1 MKKVITCITLLVCCY
16 TGLRAQM
23 NDNCI
28 NAITLCS
35 SPSFTFFANSGPG
48 SIVDFTSGSNIS
60 NPVNNPFPP
69 NSGCLKQG
77 ELNPQ
82 WLLITVGNAGLLEFV
97 FGAGNSP
104 NPQAGCYDWAM
115 WPYSP
120 TTCADILNNTL
131 PPIRCN
137 WNATCN
143 NGTGIAS
150 PGNIA
155 LLGGDPGDFE
165 PPLAVNACQQFV
177 ICISNYSGVNTLVSF
192 QSLGSASLSCSPN
205 CNPNYT
211 VCYGSTATI
220 VPVNFA
226 ALASPVY
233 SIEPGGQ
240 SNTTGSLVVSPSVTT
255 SYTTYITGTNQM
267 NAVQTI
273 TSVSTVTVF
282 PQPLAAPTVTN
293 MTCTSTLNAVDLN
306 PGFSPPGSSG
316 TYSVAWSPVPNGVQ
330 NSSQT
335 SFTGGIVP
343 GAYQATL
350 TSADGCTTTTGFT
363 VDPQPDPAVIVL
375 NPPGAGHTVTC
386 FGPVTVTAM
395 NPAYNYTWS
404 SLSSVFNGSVA
415 VFTPTMTGTWEL
427 TAVNPV
433 SGCIATRT
441 IEIGQNLVA
450 PQAILSPTLQQ
461 INCQLSS
468 VTTITAIATPSVNVT
483 HQVLSPLGGSYSF
496 PGHNMI
502 YTPGGPGTYTH
513 CVVNDANGC
522 KTCTTFTLASSVS
535 FPTYSITSP
544 NNFSLGCNSTSC
556 AVISIDNAQ
565 GVGGGGVTYTVLPP
579 GASTVTS
586 QAPLSG
592 ASVYTVC
599 APGPYTVIT
608 KDNTNHCETRTPVS
622 ILSNTFQPDISAL
635 VPRQI
640 LDCYEPSVILRGQSL
655 TTNIQYLW
663 SFPGTPGNLQSDTI
677 TIHAVTSA
685 PGNSLV
691 ANYTLTITDNSSTCK
706 STSVIPVYQNLYVPN
721 ALVSPASASIT
732 CKTPTVILTNQSS
745 TSIPPG
751 SIFPR
756 DKPVSGYLWEG
767 PSPQQPEQLKTTYL
781 AAVPGIYTL
790 TVRDMNN
797 GCLARTTMSVVD
809 FRSYPNVSRP
819 ESPPVFPLECGAASR
834 TIAPL
839 MTGSTTGFTY
849 SWTAAPGASVSGA
862 ESPVLR
868 VNKEGMYRVRI
879 TNTVTG
885 CAASAEVFVV
895 SDTLRADMELYPQ
908 EGIAPLQVTFY
919 NNSASGQG
927 ADNITSYWSY
937 GNGTS
942 SVTSSDNLSP
952 VTTYSLP
959 GTYKVTMYAVKGSC
973 LDTVYKY
980 VKVEIPSSLE
990 IPNVFTP
997 NGDGVNDLFFVKA
1010 KNLAEIQA
1018 VIFDRWGN
1026 VVYEVSSLT
1035 GNIEWDG
1042 KNSQGR
1048 EVADGTYFYTIRAL
1062 GKDNSTFD
1070 KKGTVSLYR

>member
-1 MKKVITCITLLVCCY
+1 
-16 TGLRAQM
+16 
-23 NDNCI
+23 
-28 NAITLCS
+28 
-35 SPSFTFFANSGPG
+35 
-48 SIVDFTSGSNIS
+48 
-60 NPVNNPFPP
+60 
-69 NSGCLKQG
+69 
-77 ELNPQ
+77 
-82 WLLITVGNAGLLEFV
+82 
-97 FGAGNSP
+97 
-104 NPQAGCYDWAM
+104 
-115 WPYSP
+115 
-120 TTCADILNNTL
+120 
-131 PPIRCN
+131 
-137 WNATCN
+137 
-143 NGTGIAS
+143 
-150 PGNIA
+150 
-155 LLGGDPGDFE
+155 
-165 PPLAVNACQQFV
+165 
-177 ICISNYSGVNTLVSF
+177 
-192 QSLGSASLSCSPN
+192 
-205 CNPNYT
+205 
-211 VCYGSTATI
+211 
-220 VPVNFA
+220 
-226 ALASPVY
+226 
-233 SIEPGGQ
+233 
-240 SNTTGSLVVSPSVTT
+240 
-255 SYTTYITGTNQM
+255 
-267 NAVQTI
+267 
-273 TSVSTVTVF
+273 
-282 PQPLAAPTVTN
+282 
-293 MTCTSTLNAVDLN
+293 
-306 PGFSPPGSSG
+306 
-316 TYSVAWSPVPNGVQ
+316 
-330 NSSQT
+330 
-335 SFTGGIVP
+335 
-343 GAYQATL
+343 
-350 TSADGCTTTTGFT
+350 
-363 VDPQPDPAVIVL
+363 
-375 NPPGAGHTVTC
+375 
-386 FGPVTVTAM
+386 
-395 NPAYNYTWS
+395 
-404 SLSSVFNGSVA
+404 
-415 VFTPTMTGTWEL
+415 
-427 TAVNPV
+427 
-433 SGCIATRT
+433 
-441 IEIGQNLVA
+441 
-450 PQAILSPTLQQ
+450 
-461 INCQLSS
+461 
-468 VTTITAIATPSVNVT
+468 
-483 HQVLSPLGGSYSF
+483 
-496 PGHNMI
+496 
-502 YTPGGPGTYTH
+502 
-513 CVVNDANGC
+513 
-522 KTCTTFTLASSVS
+522 
-535 FPTYSITSP
+535 
-544 NNFSLGCNSTSC
+544 
-556 AVISIDNAQ
+556 
-565 GVGGGGVTYTVLPP
+565 
-579 GASTVTS
+579 
-586 QAPLSG
+586 
-592 ASVYTVC
+592 
-599 APGPYTVIT
+599 
-608 KDNTNHCETRTPVS
+608 
-622 ILSNTFQPDISAL
+622 
-635 VPRQI
+635 
-640 LDCYEPSVILRGQSL
+640 
-655 TTNIQYLW
+655 
-663 SFPGTPGNLQSDTI
+663 
-677 TIHAVTSA
+677 VTSA